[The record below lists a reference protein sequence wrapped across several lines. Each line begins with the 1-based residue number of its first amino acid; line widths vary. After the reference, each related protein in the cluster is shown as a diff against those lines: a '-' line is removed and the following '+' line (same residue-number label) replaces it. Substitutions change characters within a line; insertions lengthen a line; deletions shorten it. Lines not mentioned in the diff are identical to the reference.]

1 VSDFVTRLEH
11 ELVEAFER
19 QDRRRRVPVP
29 RLRPLVPALAVAAAL
44 ALALVL
50 VLPLGER
57 ADDAPVQPGPV
68 PAQLAGSYT
77 GADGLSLILD
87 VRRYTLQLPGRD
99 PQIGDARGDG
109 GVLLLGNDGD
119 GPCGLRDFFAR
130 YAAVAE
136 GGTLRLTLID
146 DACAARARALDGA
159 ALRRDG

>member
-1 VSDFVTRLEH
+1 MNDFVTRLEH

-19 QDRRRRVPVP
+19 QERRRPTLP
-29 RLRPLVPALAVAAAL
+29 SMRPLVPALAVAAAL
-44 ALALVL
+44 ALLLVL
-50 VLPLGER
+50 VLPRGER
-57 ADDAPVQPGPV
+57 ADETPVQPGPV
-68 PAQLAGSYT
+68 PAEVAGSYS
-77 GADGLSLILD
+77 GARGLSLILD
-87 VRRYTLQLPGRD
+87 VRRYTLRLPGRD
-99 PQIGDARGDG
+99 PLIGDARGDG

-136 GGTLRLTLID
+136 GGTLRLTLLE